1 MILSMTCPATTWSRL
16 SGSDCKSTE
25 GEFASIG
32 NDGEVVK
39 LYLQSVAD
47 PVGTLTTQRTVV
59 QDHPST
65 DPHEL
70 RMDELFH
77 RPD

>member
-1 MILSMTCPATTWSRL
+1 MILSITCPATTWSRL

-25 GEFASIG
+25 GEFAKIG

-39 LYLQSVAD
+39 LYLQSAAI
-47 PVGTLTTQRTVV
+47 PRGILTNQRTVV

-65 DPHEL
+65 DPHGMRMGEL
-70 RMDELFH
+70 LH
-77 RPD
+77 HPN

>member
-25 GEFASIG
+25 GEFARIG

-39 LYLQSVAD
+39 LYLQSTAD
-47 PVGTLTTQRTVV
+47 PVGRLTNQKTVA

-65 DPHEL
+65 DLHEM

-77 RPD
+77 HPD

>member
-1 MILSMTCPATTWSRL
+1 MILSITCPATTWSRL

-25 GEFASIG
+25 GEFAKIG

-39 LYLQSVAD
+39 LYLLSAAYLSCV
-47 PVGTLTTQRTVV
+47 LTNQRTVV
-59 QDHPST
+59 QDHLSM
-65 DPHEL
+65 DPRGM
-70 RMDELFH
+70 RMDELLQ